1 MERNYWIL
9 CADKE
14 KWHPQMGND
23 FDSWEKWNIDIGYD
37 YYLKS
42 GKKRSN
48 AGLIKEDDYFL
59 VYSKGEGF
67 IGIGIANKIIHD
79 EAKVDTKHDRIDISP
94 KAIFDRVIDIA
105 EIKSNQ
111 ILDQVYKG
119 GKGVQTSF
127 TKCPIEVFIEVLSLA
142 GMSSLEIIKFVP
154 NYDPQSWDTKSSLMK
169 LDYKMPIDFN
179 IDKSI
184 FDKVYLPNSIIDRI
198 FSLLKRKRNIIL
210 QGPPGVGKTFIAKK
224 ISEAISD
231 RNLVDFVQFHQSYS
245 YEDFVIGYKPN
256 DKGGFELKPGA
267 FYKACIGAVNEYL
280 AGDDI
285 ESVNPHFFVIDEIN
299 RGNISKIFGELLML
313 IENNYRGQSIHL
325 SNVIDSTDSA
335 LIKNFCVPPN
345 LYIIGMM
352 NTADRS
358 LAVID
363 YALRRRFSFVSLKPI
378 FDGIDVNKLSSTL
391 NYSFVSSDSDQEVM
405 FGKFLSIEKLDT
417 VYGRNLIGEII
428 QLNDELRDE
437 FGEGFVIGHSY
448 FCNLNEEE
456 STTDVSKDVLKDVIA
471 YEIVPLL
478 EEYWFDQP
486 DRVKTWTERLV
497 KALEK

>member
-23 FDSWEKWNIDIGYD
+23 FDSWEKWNKDIGYD
-37 YYLKS
+37 YYSES
-42 GKKRSN
+42 GKKRNN

-67 IGIGIANKIIHD
+67 IGIGIANRIIHD

-119 GKGVQTSF
+119 GKA
-127 TKCPIEVFIEVLSLA
+127 LSLA
-142 GMSSLEIIKFVP
+142 GMSSPEIIKFVP
-154 NYDPQSWDTKSSLMK
+154 NYDQQSWDTKSSLMK

-184 FDKVYLPNSIIDRI
+184 FDKVYLPNSTIDRI
-198 FSLLKRKRNIIL
+198 FSLLKRKKNIIL

-256 DKGGFELKPGA
+256 NKGGFELRPGA
-267 FYKACIGAVNEYL
+267 FFEACIEATKDYL
-280 AGDDI
+280 VRDDI

-325 SNVIDSTDSA
+325 SNVIDSTDST

-428 QLNDELRDE
+428 QLNNKLRDDL
-437 FGEGFVIGHSY
+437 GEGFVIGHSY
-448 FCNLNEEE
+448 FCNLNEEG
-456 STTDVSKDVLKDVIA
+456 STTDVSKDVLEDVIS

-486 DRVKTWTERLV
+486 DRVTKWTELLV
-497 KALEK
+497 KALGK